1 MKILITKDQNEK
13 YRVHFPSKVETYS
26 KLEKAVND
34 AKFEIL
40 NKKFSKLN
48 FNFQISDNEFLFDEV
63 VYI

>member
-1 MKILITKDQNEK
+1 MIKNIKKSYKFNG
-13 YRVHFPSKVETYS
+13 Y
-26 KLEKAVND
+26 VND

-63 VYI
+63 RTY